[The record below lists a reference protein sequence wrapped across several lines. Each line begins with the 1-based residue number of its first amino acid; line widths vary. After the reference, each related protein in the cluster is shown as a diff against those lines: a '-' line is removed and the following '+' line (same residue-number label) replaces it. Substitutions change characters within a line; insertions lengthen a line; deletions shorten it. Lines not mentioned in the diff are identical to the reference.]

1 MAECEEEISGRVI
14 HICSFDNTEDLRG
27 KALTYD
33 SLKKRVLEVGRF
45 SVFEATSTQLRAR
58 LFTRLCDDPD
68 LETFRDP
75 PGFPWTGIRR
85 KQP

>member
-1 MAECEEEISGRVI
+1 MSRRAV

-33 SLKKRVLEVGRF
+33 ALKERVLQVGRF
-45 SVFEATSTQLRAR
+45 SVFEATSTHLRGR
-58 LFTRLCDDPD
+58 LFTRLCNDPE
-68 LETFRDP
+68 LETFIDP

-85 KQP
+85 RQP